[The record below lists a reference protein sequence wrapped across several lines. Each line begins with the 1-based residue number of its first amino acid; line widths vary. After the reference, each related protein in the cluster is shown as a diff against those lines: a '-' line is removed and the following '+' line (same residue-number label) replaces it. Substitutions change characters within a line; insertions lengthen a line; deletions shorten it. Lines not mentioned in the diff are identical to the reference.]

1 MTSKTFLDCGLK
13 HAAMTGAISI
23 VTPACL
29 KQASKME
36 EELLTL
42 YWHN

>member
-23 VTPACL
+23 VTPACQ
-29 KQASKME
+29 QASKME